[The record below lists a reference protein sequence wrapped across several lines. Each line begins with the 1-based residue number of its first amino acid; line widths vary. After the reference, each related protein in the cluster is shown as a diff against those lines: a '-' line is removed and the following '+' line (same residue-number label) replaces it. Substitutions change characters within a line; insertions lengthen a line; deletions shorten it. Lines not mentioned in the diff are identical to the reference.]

1 MLTGLTDSEAQAL
14 NQYGRPARVEKAISE
29 VSGINKR
36 ECKTRDDKEY
46 LKHFQKG
53 QDQTRAGDRTRTMS

>member
-1 MLTGLTDSEAQAL
+1 M
-14 NQYGRPARVEKAISE
+14 EKAILE

-53 QDQTRAGDRTRTMS
+53 QDQIRAGDRTRTMF